1 MIESPDKIKSN
12 KTKQMKRT
20 IKIMKS
26 IFLALAGVLYLCL
39 GSSAQAQATVRYW
52 DTDGNNP
59 GLGVGGPYDWIL
71 DDLWNTSST
80 GGAGIIGG
88 WTDGDTPVFNGN
100 GVSTVTIS
108 SIINCTNFNIGSSA
122 ANGTATTLN
131 LSGSGTLNLWG
142 GETGIGFQSAIPGNT
157 GVLNMSG
164 GTFNIN
170 TTMYIGRFGCNGT
183 FNQTGG
189 SVNGVVV
196 TDVAEGANG
205 TINVSNNAVF
215 SPIGGLNMPYT
226 AGTAT
231 TPNVG
236 TLNIGSGGIAY
247 FTTVIL
253 SVGSNN
259 IGTINVNSGGTLSA
273 RLVVRGTYA
282 NNANLGSTATLNFNG
297 GVYKQRASSADPTIG
312 HNGNSSGPLDA
323 INILSGGAI
332 FDCSGFGVY
341 IVDPL
346 LDGGGGGGLTKT
358 NGGNL
363 ESTIIAPTPVAQRFK
378 WGT

>member
-1 MIESPDKIKSN
+1 MKITQSV
-12 KTKQMKRT
+12 
-20 IKIMKS
+20 
-26 IFLALAGVLYLCL
+26 FLALAAVVYLWL
-39 GSSAQAQATVRYW
+39 GSAAQAQTVRYW

-59 GLGVGGPYDWIL
+59 GLGVGGPYDWTL
-71 DDLWNTSST
+71 DNLWNTSAS
-80 GGAGIIGG
+80 GGAGTING

-108 SIINCTNFNIGSSA
+108 STINCTALNIGNFSGASGA
-122 ANGTATTLN
+122 ATTLN
-131 LSGSGTLNLWG
+131 LSGSGTLNLNG
-142 GETGIGFQSAIPGNT
+142 GETGIGFSSTGNTTNT

-189 SVNGVVV
+189 LVNGIVT

-226 AGTAT
+226 AGTVA

-247 FTTVIL
+247 FTTVVL
-253 SVGSNN
+253 SCGSYNT
-259 IGTINVNSGGTLSA
+259 GTININSGGTLCA
-273 RLVVRGTYA
+273 RLIVRGTFA

-297 GVYKQRASSADPTIG
+297 GTYKQRSSSADPTIG
-312 HNGNSSGPLDA
+312 WNGNSSGPLDA
-323 INILSGGAI
+323 VNILSGGAI
-332 FDCSGFGVY
+332 IDSSGLAVTLW
-341 IVDPL
+341 IQC
-346 LDGGGGGGLTKT
+346 LT
-358 NGGNL
+358 
-363 ESTIIAPTPVAQRFK
+363 AAVAAA
-378 WGT
+378 